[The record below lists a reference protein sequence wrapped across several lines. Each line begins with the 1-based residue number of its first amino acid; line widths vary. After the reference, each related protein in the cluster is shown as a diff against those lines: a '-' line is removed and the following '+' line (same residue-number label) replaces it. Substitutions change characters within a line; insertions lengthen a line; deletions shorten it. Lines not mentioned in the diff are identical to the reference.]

1 MINRKVARKYNTA
14 LYLTAVEI
22 NAADAVKKD
31 IEDIRKTITGS
42 KELQNFILTPVVNPE
57 KKAAVM
63 KSIFEGKVNAL
74 TLKFLDFLC
83 EKQRINILPDIT
95 EDYLDLVN
103 EKEGVVKA
111 FVKTAVDISDSEKS
125 ALNAKLKDYT
135 GKEITATYTVD
146 PSIKGGFIARVDDRI
161 IDASIIRQLEL
172 LKERF
177 TMGSFNN

>member
-1 MINRKVARKYNTA
+1 MTNRKVARKYNTA
-14 LYLTAVEI
+14 LYLTAVELK
-22 NAADAVKKD
+22 AADAVKKD

-63 KSIFEGKVNAL
+63 KGLFEGKVNAL
-74 TLKFLDFLC
+74 TLKYLDFLC

-103 EKEGVVKA
+103 EKEGIVRA
-111 FVKTAVDISDSEKS
+111 FVKTAVDISESEKA
-125 ALNAKLKDYT
+125 ALNTKLKAYT

-146 PSIKGGFIARVDDRI
+146 PSIKGGFIARIDDRI

-177 TMGSFNN
+177 SMGSFNN

>member
-14 LYLTAVEI
+14 LYLTAVEL
-22 NAADAVKKD
+22 NSADAVKKD
-31 IEDIRKTITGS
+31 IIDIRKTIADS

-95 EDYLDLVN
+95 EDFLDLVN
-103 EKEGVVKA
+103 EKQGIVKA
-111 FVKTAVDISDSEKS
+111 LIKTAIEITESEKVS
-125 ALNAKLKDYT
+125 LNAKLKAYT

-177 TMGSFNN
+177 SMGSFNN